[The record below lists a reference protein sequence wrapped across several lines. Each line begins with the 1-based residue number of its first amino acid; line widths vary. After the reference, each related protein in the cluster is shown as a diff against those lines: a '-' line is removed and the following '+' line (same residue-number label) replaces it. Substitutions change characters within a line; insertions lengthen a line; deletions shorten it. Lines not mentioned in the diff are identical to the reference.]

1 MIKILKSFFDNKDV
15 DKNKTDISNLEL
27 LSGLMIEAANS
38 DGIVDQTEIDKISLI
53 LTDTFQEDQKEV
65 KLTLDKAITNKN
77 NSKSL
82 YYYTSKINKNYSDRD
97 KILLLET
104 LWQIILSDGEV
115 HDYESSLIRRLSGLL
130 YISDIDA
137 GNARK
142 KALDKILD
150 KK

>member
-137 GNARK
+137 NARK
-142 KALDKILD
+142 KHR
-150 KK
+150 

>member
-82 YYYTSKINKNYSDRD
+82 YYYTSKINKNYSDTD